1 MKSHTCVPV
10 VAVLVVILVMAVQ
23 EVQLISPLG
32 RRFGRSLNKK
42 YSPGRPLRPQV
53 QYYRQQTFPQIEN
66 ENGEGQHFYEWVSIL
81 WYNIKESTITQ
92 YQKYLRQGMLT
103 LTASLHLGA

>member
-1 MKSHTCVPV
+1 ADKLGTNYSYPLSRAFSVMKSHTCVPV

-53 QYYRQQTFPQIEN
+53 QYYRQQTFPQNED
-66 ENGEGQHFYEWVSIL
+66 ENGEGQHFYEWGFD
-81 WYNIKESTITQ
+81 ED
-92 YQKYLRQGMLT
+92 
-103 LTASLHLGA
+103 